1 MTSKDDAKYALGMA
15 NKELIGASIV
25 GTATNDAEYDD
36 EYCWGLVVEKNGQ
49 KLVCWI
55 DADPEGNGPGF
66 MQIEELEDV
75 Q

>member
-1 MTSKDDAKYALGMA
+1 MTSKGDAEYALKKA
-15 NKELIGASIV
+15 NEKLIGASIV
-25 GTATNDAEYDD
+25 GTATNGAEYD